1 MSISDFEIAQI
12 TSTEDDQNLLRVEY
26 NLSLAIQ
33 ELRQA
38 LVYLMNADKCA
49 ISETRKAI
57 SQNHCGSLVSECWHS
72 LMMARN
78 IFTNGRLA
86 IPAIRNKKLTKE
98 FHAYWGYQEPRHAR
112 ASTSSSRKRA
122 KPARTGKKSK
132 ARSRLV
138 SRGASSRKQSRP
150 KSG

>member
-57 SQNHCGSLVSECWHS
+57 SQNHCGSLVSECWRS
-72 LMMARN
+72 RMMSRI

-86 IPAIRNKKLTKE
+86 VDGILSKRLTN
-98 FHAYWGYQEPRHAR
+98 AVQGYWGYEELRLAR
-112 ASTSSSRKRA
+112 GSSS
-122 KPARTGKKSK
+122 
-132 ARSRLV
+132 
-138 SRGASSRKQSRP
+138 AS
-150 KSG
+150 